1 VQDPTAGVT
10 SARER
15 VLEVVPGLD
24 ELLER
29 GAPGDQVQSQAL
41 AAGAAEQAW
50 LLWFVRRRDGLV
62 IIAPL
67 AGIRPDA
74 VPEALA
80 RCNEHNAAME
90 WSVLSVAPWEGGQVA
105 SLSVRL
111 ALPPRPDDVWAMVGG
126 SMQHVLEAAGPAR
139 ERLSDLIED

>member
-1 VQDPTAGVT
+1 VQDPTVP

-15 VLEVVPGLD
+15 VLDVVPGLD

-29 GAPGDQVQSQAL
+29 GAPGDQVQSQPL
-41 AAGAAEQAW
+41 AAGTSEHAW
-50 LLWFVRRRDGLV
+50 LLWFVRHPNGVV
-62 IIAPL
+62 IVTPL

-74 VPEALA
+74 VPDALE

-90 WSVLSVAPWEGGQVA
+90 WSVLSVAEWEAGQVA

-111 ALPPRPDDVWAMVGG
+111 ALPGRMDDVWEMVGG

-139 ERLSDLIED
+139 DRLSDLIEG